1 MIGLIGRVLRRLKR
15 DRRGTLA
22 IEMAVA
28 APVVIGLLLSGIEV
42 TRYVL
47 LNQKIERASATMAD
61 LVSQSETLSEGGLVN
76 LFSATA
82 YVMDPFDLVADGRL
96 VVSSIGGNDDN
107 RARINWQR
115 SFGGGGA
122 FGVEGGS
129 ANLPAGFVVRDNGRH
144 RGVLRLRTGVH
155 GHPTGVPEP
164 LQLRRF
170 PAALLVAGDD
180 QSLAPCPWCGPCS
193 TPYVPAHGYSRGAR
207 P

>member
-82 YVMDPFDLVADGRL
+82 YVMDPFDLAADGQL
-96 VVSSIGGNDDN
+96 VVSSISGNP
-107 RARINWQR
+107 ARVNWQR
-115 SFGGGGA
+115 SFGGGGGGSA
-122 FGVEGGS
+122 CGVEGGTAS
-129 ANLPAGFVVRDNGRH
+129 LPAGFVVRDNET
-144 RGVLRLRTGVH
+144 VV
-155 GHPTGVPEP
+155 
-164 LQLRRF
+164 
-170 PAALLVAGDD
+170 VAEVFYD
-180 QSLAPCPWCGPCS
+180 
-193 TPYVPAHGYSRGAR
+193 YVPAFMGTQLVSRRLYNYAVFR
-207 P
+207 PRFSSLETLYP